1 MQIPQNVNFTLFH
14 HRPILKQLS
23 NQSVKNE
30 AHEKKK
36 LFELRIKEVYIPH
49 LLAPPLLEK
58 FLHRN
63 SKSEANV
70 NKYFTV

>member
-1 MQIPQNVNFTLFH
+1 MQIPQNVTFPLFH
-14 HRPILKQLS
+14 HRPILQQLS
-23 NQSVKNE
+23 YQSVRNE
-30 AHEKKK
+30 AHKKE
-36 LFELRIKEVYIPH
+36 LLELRIKEVYIPN

-58 FLHRN
+58 FLHQN